1 MALFHNYFYT
11 PGMILIL
18 LLYDYDQNHAIK
30 DILIPI
36 LIGMGMATILWLP
49 TGYLILSN
57 HKSVVQTNLFDL
69 LIPNFTLKG
78 LVYDSY
84 GCGLTVISWIALF
97 QGIQFEKTR
106 KLFDSVDFNVCFPDI
121 FLYIEWN
128 FICTHKNIGAMFTT
142 HSYDSCPLATGK
154 KVE

>member
-1 MALFHNYFYT
+1 
-11 PGMILIL
+11 MILIL
-18 LLYDYDQNHAIK
+18 LLYDYDQNHTIK

-36 LIGMGMATILWLP
+36 LIGVGMATILWLP
-49 TGYLILSN
+49 TGYLILNN
-57 HKSVVQTNLFDL
+57 HKSVVQTNLFNL

-106 KLFDSVDFNVCFPDI
+106 KLSI
-121 FLYIEWN
+121 LLIYIEWN

-142 HSYDSCPLATGK
+142 RAYDPFLLVTRK

>member
-1 MALFHNYFYT
+1 MFVEILPFLFLSFILIDKNKRQWISLCVVMALFHNYFYT

-18 LLYDYDQNHAIK
+18 LLYDYDQNYTIK

-49 TGYLILSN
+49 TGYLILNN

-106 KLFDSVDFNVCFPDI
+106 KLSI
-121 FLYIEWN
+121 LLI
-128 FICTHKNIGAMFTT
+128 
-142 HSYDSCPLATGK
+142 
-154 KVE
+154 